1 MSTRYFVRLPDP
13 AMARGSVPA
22 LSFRAH
28 GADAFA
34 QELQQALRS
43 PELFERWRQMQDDP
57 DSIDPKLG
65 VVDPGAQVSGQQS
78 DLHID
83 LEVVTTL
90 NGTIL
95 QQRLR
100 WLAGHAWQLRDVR
113 DN

>member
-13 AMARGSVPA
+13 ALARGSVPE

-43 PELFERWRQMQDDP
+43 PELFERWRQTQDDP
-57 DSIDPKLG
+57 DSIDPQLG

-83 LEVVTTL
+83 LDVVTTL

-100 WLAGHAWQLRDVR
+100 WLAGHAWQLRDVHEI
-113 DN
+113 